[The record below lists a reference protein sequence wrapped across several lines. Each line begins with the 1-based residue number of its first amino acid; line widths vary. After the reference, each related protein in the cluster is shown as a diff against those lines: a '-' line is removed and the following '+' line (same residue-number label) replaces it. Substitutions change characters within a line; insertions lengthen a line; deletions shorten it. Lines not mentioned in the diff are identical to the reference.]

1 MPILASLALSLTG
14 LTLGVTLGTALAGGA
29 CLGFMAARRGRG

>member
-14 LTLGVTLGTALAGGA
+14 LTLGVTLGAALAGGV
-29 CLGFMAARRGRG
+29 CLGCSAARRARG